1 MDKEFPPESDEQ
13 ESADVFS
20 ERNSQSNSRYAVWS
34 RSEIVHILHSIQN
47 QNVLVSLSTEKTG
60 DVFLSSIIDIDHH
73 NNMLV
78 MDPAQNR
85 AVNERFVSGQKVM
98 FEAMLDQVRVYFT
111 SARIWHCI
119 HKGEAGLCMPVPE
132 SVIRLQRR
140 DFFRVHL
147 PSSRP
152 VLCAIPAQGNTGI
165 ADWIA
170 AIVED
175 ISLGGIAILFN
186 EGEMQAEHGMALKG
200 CRFSLPDIGEIE
212 ADLEIRNI
220 TQIPLKKGGRKIR
233 LGCQF
238 ISLNSSVQT
247 KLQRYIIKL
256 ECERRAKMG

>member
-1 MDKEFPPESDEQ
+1 MDKEFPPESDEP
-13 ESADVFS
+13 ESTDVFS
-20 ERNSQSNSRYAVWS
+20 ERDSQANSRYAVWS
-34 RSEIVHILHSIQN
+34 KSEIVHILNSIQN

-60 DVFLSSIIDIDHH
+60 DVFLSSIIDVDHH

-85 AVNERFVSGQKVM
+85 AVNERFVSGQKVV

-111 SARIWHCI
+111 VSRVWHCI
-119 HKGEAGLCMPVPE
+119 HKGEAGLCMHIPE
-132 SVIRLQRR
+132 SIVRLQRR
-140 DFFRVHL
+140 DYFRVHL

-152 VLCAIPAQGNTGI
+152 VLCAIPSQENPSES
-165 ADWIA
+165 DWVA
-170 AIVED
+170 AIVD
-175 ISLGGIAILFN
+175 DLSLGGIAILFN
-186 EGEMQAEHGMALKG
+186 EGEMQAEYGMIFKG

-212 ADLEIRNI
+212 ADLEVRNI
-220 TQIPLKKGGRKIR
+220 TQIPLKKGGKKIR

-238 ISLNSSVQT
+238 VSLNSSVQT